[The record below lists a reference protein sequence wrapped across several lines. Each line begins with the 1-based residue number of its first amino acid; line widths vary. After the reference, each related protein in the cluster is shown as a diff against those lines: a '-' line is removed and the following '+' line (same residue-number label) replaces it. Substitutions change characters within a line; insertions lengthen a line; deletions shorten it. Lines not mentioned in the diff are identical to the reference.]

1 MILLVILMICL
12 IAGVLIGLQLPIT
25 IPMIYVQYMSIGIL
39 AALDSVLGGFRAYLE
54 GNYENV
60 VFLTGFLT
68 NALLASGLAY
78 LGDRLGVELY
88 LAAIVA
94 FGVRVFD
101 NLAIIRRDLLKK

>member
-1 MILLVILMICL
+1 MIMLLIMVVFLG
-12 IAGVLIGLQLPIT
+12 AGIVIGLHIPLE

-39 AALDSVLGGFRAYLE
+39 AALDSVLGGLRAHLE
-54 GNYENV
+54 GNYENI
-60 VFLTGFLT
+60 VFITGFAV

-78 LGDRLGVELY
+78 MGDRLGVELY